1 MTNRNSLLG
10 RSKARERLTREEV
23 AALEKATA
31 PPIHKPRQAKP
42 PENKTSD
49 TQRTVRKNLMKF
61 HWTMECPEYGFKVA
75 GSGQSPARVT
85 TSWTGRKSW
94 TSVGVCIWLYVQLGR
109 SAIVQYSGI
118 ETNIGIAAR
127 QVSHHDKLR
136 ERVREG

>member
-31 PPIHKPRQAKP
+31 PPIPKPRQAKP
-42 PENKTSD
+42 PENKTSG

-61 HWTMECPEYGFKVA
+61 HWTMECPECGFKVA

-85 TSWTGRKSW
+85 TGQVRPLQGYPLPGREEKAGRVSACAFGCMCNW
-94 TSVGVCIWLYVQLGR
+94 AEVQLCNT
-109 SAIVQYSGI
+109 Q
-118 ETNIGIAAR
+118 E
-127 QVSHHDKLR
+127 
-136 ERVREG
+136 